1 MLWKEKGR
9 KESENG
15 EGEGK
20 REMKK
25 NWVKE
30 KGKVRAQN
38 CPPAGLGGV
47 EGGDGD
53 SWQESCGQQQNGRLR
68 EFTETAADYMKSGGP
83 NWQLCLQSEVDPKCV
98 FVDKIEM
105 VISPKNQQRMKMLT
119 LSKVPY
125 LCVV

>member
-25 NWVKE
+25 KNWVKE

-38 CPPAGLGGV
+38 CPPLRGAQNCPPLRGW
-47 EGGDGD
+47 EG
-53 SWQESCGQQQNGRLR
+53 
-68 EFTETAADYMKSGGP
+68 
-83 NWQLCLQSEVDPKCV
+83 
-98 FVDKIEM
+98 
-105 VISPKNQQRMKMLT
+105 
-119 LSKVPY
+119 
-125 LCVV
+125 